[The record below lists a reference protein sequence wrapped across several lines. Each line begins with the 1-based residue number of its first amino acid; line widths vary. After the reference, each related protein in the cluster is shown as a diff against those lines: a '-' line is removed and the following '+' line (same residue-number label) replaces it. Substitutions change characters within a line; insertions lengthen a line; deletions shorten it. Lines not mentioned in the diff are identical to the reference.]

1 MTLTTVSILAA
12 LFAAPAPE
20 PVVALRAARLFD
32 GMGDVRTRTT
42 LLVRGGRIA
51 AVGDRIEVPADA
63 EIIDLGDA
71 TLLPGLIDAHTH
83 LALHAGDYDRQI
95 LRETPELRTIH
106 AVVSARKTLDA
117 GVTTVRDL
125 GNEAAGFADI
135 ALRDAVQQGLVPGPR
150 VVAAIRP
157 VTSTG
162 AYALTG
168 YSPYLTTP
176 PLSSSA
182 DGIGEVR
189 KEVRRL
195 LAKGADVI
203 KIYMESYE
211 KKQPRED
218 LLSGAMNYSKEELV
232 ALVEEAHRGHV
243 KVAAHTYSDEAA
255 QVALDVGVDSIE
267 HGLYLTEATFR
278 RMAKQGTVYVP
289 TLLVYEL
296 WRDGQIFG
304 GITPEKKKQLAATC
318 EEHAKSF
325 RRALSS
331 GVKIAFGSDT
341 FELPGTNP
349 RELELYVRE
358 GMKPLDALRAGTSIP
373 AALLGLGAV
382 TGALKPGL
390 AADVIAV
397 RGDPTANMAALRD
410 VILVMKDGRIHL
422 RR

>member
-1 MTLTTVSILAA
+1 MTLPLAPLVAA
-12 LFAAPAPE
+12 LLTAPAPE
-20 PVVALRAARLFD
+20 PVIALRAARLFD
-32 GMGDVRTRTT
+32 GIGELRARMTV
-42 LLVRGGRIA
+42 LVRGGHIA
-51 AVGDRIEVPADA
+51 AVGERVDVPAGA
-63 EIIDLGDA
+63 EVIDLGYA

-106 AVVSARKTLDA
+106 AVVSARKTLEA

-135 ALRDAVQQGLVPGPR
+135 ALRDAVQQGLVPGPLAL
-150 VVAAIRP
+150 AAIP
-157 VTSTG
+157 PITSTG

-168 YSPYLTTP
+168 YSPYLITP

-182 DGIGEVR
+182 DGVGEVR

-195 LAKGADVI
+195 LAQGADVI

-218 LLSGAMNYSKEELV
+218 VLSGAMNYSKEELA

-255 QVALDVGVDSIE
+255 HLALEVGVDSIQ
-267 HGLYLTEATFR
+267 HAPYLAEATAG
-278 RMAKQGTVYVP
+278 RMAKQGTAYVP
-289 TLLVYEL
+289 TLLVYAL
-296 WRDGQIFG
+296 WPDGQIFG

-325 RRALSS
+325 RRALQS

-358 GMKPLDALRAGTSIP
+358 GMKPLDALRAGTSVA
-373 AALLGLGAV
+373 AALLGLGADA
-382 TGALKPGL
+382 GALRPGL

-410 VILVMKDGRIHL
+410 VVLVMKEGRIHV

>member
-1 MTLTTVSILAA
+1 MPALILAA
-12 LFAAPAPE
+12 LLAAE
-20 PVVALRAARLFD
+20 PVVVLRAARLFD
-32 GMGDVRTRTT
+32 GTDMRSGTA
-42 LLVRGGRIA
+42 LVVGAGRIV
-51 AVGDRIEVPADA
+51 AVAERVEVPPGA
-63 EIIDLGDA
+63 ETIDLGDA

-83 LALHAGDYDRQI
+83 LALHAGDYDQQI
-95 LRETPELRTIH
+95 LRESPELRTIH
-106 AVVSARKTLDA
+106 AVASARKTLEA

-125 GNEAAGFADI
+125 GNEGAGFADL
-135 ALRDAVQQGLVPGPR
+135 ALRDGVQLGLVPGPR
-150 VVAAIRP
+150 VIAAIRP

-162 AYALTG
+162 AYALVG
-168 YSPYLTTP
+168 YSPYLATP
-176 PLSSSA
+176 PLSSTA
-182 DGIGEVR
+182 DGVGEVR

-195 LAKGADVI
+195 LAEGADVI

-218 LLSGAMNYSKEELV
+218 ILSGAMNYSKEELA

-255 QVALDVGVDSIE
+255 QVAVDVGVDSIE
-267 HGLYLTEATFR
+267 HGLYLSEATFR
-278 RMAKQGTVYVP
+278 RMAKRGTVYVP

-296 WRDGQIFG
+296 WRDGFLFG
-304 GITPEKKKQLAATC
+304 GVTPKKKAQLAKTC

-325 RRALSS
+325 HRALAS

-349 RELELYVRE
+349 RELEVMVRE
-358 GMKPLDALRAGTSIP
+358 GMKPLDALRAATTGS
-373 AALLGLGAV
+373 AALLGLAAV
-382 TGALKPGL
+382 TGALEPGL

-397 RGDPTANMAALRD
+397 RGDPRTHMAALRD
-410 VILVMKDGRIHL
+410 IVLVMKGGTIHL